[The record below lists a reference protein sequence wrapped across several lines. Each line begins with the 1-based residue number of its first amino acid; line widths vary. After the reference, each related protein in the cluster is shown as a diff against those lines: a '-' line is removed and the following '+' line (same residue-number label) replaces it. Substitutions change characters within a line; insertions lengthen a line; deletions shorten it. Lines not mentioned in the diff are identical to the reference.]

1 MTSRANT
8 VIELVR
14 LRPDHVAALVEM
26 LGAVAQHDALH
37 HFSPHGFDADCV
49 TALCSNVR
57 KDLYYVLTSDASV
70 IGYGLLR
77 GWEEGFDTPSLG
89 IAIHPSYRG
98 NGHGRMLM
106 GFLHSAARARGAEQ
120 VRLRVHASNTSAVA
134 LYRQFGY
141 RFETPADSQG
151 LLVAHLR
158 LKP

>member
-1 MTSRANT
+1 MTIRANT

-26 LGAVAQHDALH
+26 LGAVAQQDALH
-37 HFSPHGFDADCV
+37 HFSPHRFDADCV
-49 TALCSNVR
+49 TALCSNDR
-57 KDLYYVLTSDASV
+57 KDLYYVLTSEPSV

-89 IAIHPSYRG
+89 IAIHPSYRAE
-98 NGHGRMLM
+98 GHGRMLM

-120 VRLRVHASNTSAVA
+120 VRLRVHASNDGAKA
-134 LYRQFGY
+134 LYRQLGY
-141 RFETPADSQG
+141 RFETSADSQG

>member
-1 MTSRANT
+1 MTTRANT

-14 LRPDHVAALVEM
+14 LRPAHVAALVDM
-26 LGAVAQHDALH
+26 LGTVAQQDALH
-37 HFSPHGFDADCV
+37 HFSPHGFDVDSV
-49 TALCSNVR
+49 TSLCTHDR
-57 KDLYYVLTSDASV
+57 KDLYYVLTSDTSV

-98 NGHGRMLM
+98 EGHGRMLM

-120 VRLRVHASNTSAVA
+120 VRLRVHASNDGAMA
-134 LYRQFGY
+134 LYRQLGY

>member
-1 MTSRANT
+1 MTTRANT

-14 LRPDHVAALVEM
+14 LRQDHVAALVEM
-26 LGAVAQHDALH
+26 LGVVAQHDAQH
-37 HFSPHGFDADCV
+37 HFSPHGFDADAV
-49 TALCSNVR
+49 TALCSVER
-57 KDLYYVLTSDASV
+57 KDLYYALTSDASI

-77 GWEEGFDTPSLG
+77 GWEEGYDTPSLG

-98 NGHGRMLM
+98 EGHGRMLM

-120 VRLRVHASNTSAVA
+120 VRLRVHASNSGAIA
-134 LYRQFGY
+134 LYQKLGY
-141 RFETPADSQG
+141 RFDTSADSQG